1 MTELASF
8 GEWLKR
14 QRMGRG
20 LTQEQLASQIGCA
33 AITLRKIEA
42 EERRPSAEIVNQLV
56 KILEIPQNEK
66 DNFLKFARGDWT
78 KAPNEDR
85 EELPWQ
91 ATSSTRTNLPT
102 SLTSF
107 IGREKE
113 LNEVIDL
120 LIQYRLVTL
129 TGPGGIGKTRLSIES
144 ARTALAEFPDGVFFV
159 ALAPL
164 SDPNLIARTVVQSL
178 GFVEHG
184 NIPAEQQL
192 REGIGGRTMLI
203 VLDNCEHLIEGVS
216 ALASD
221 LLSTCPRIKIIATSR
236 ESLRVPGE
244 WLYAVPALGIMP
256 EENMPL
262 DLGTASQSPMLR
274 LFAERARAVRSDFTF
289 TNENLQ
295 AVSSICLKLD
305 GLPLAIELIAAQ
317 MRMYS
322 PQSLLQ
328 RLNDRF
334 ILSVQGAR
342 EVPARQIS
350 LGHAIGWSYDSL
362 TPDEQRLFAYLSV
375 FSGGFTLSAVET
387 IFSERFAETSVSG
400 LLTTLLDKSLLQRS
414 EGVNGEL
421 RLSMLVTIQHFAWKR
436 ITQSSEFPEV
446 RNWHLAYF
454 VHLAERGDAE
464 TRGPNQLEW
473 MDRLEGELGNFRA
486 ALDWCVVGQKAE
498 SALRLLN
505 ALKWTWGWRGYD
517 NEVENWFNKVR
528 LLPNVMEYPA
538 RYASLLTHIGE
549 RWLNIDVGAA
559 KSILDE
565 SHDIWLKLGNDG
577 ERGLADVL
585 SALGT
590 LALYNEKDIEKA
602 RGHFEESLR
611 LHQKYEDEQET
622 AWLIHKLG
630 TLAYVAGQYGEA
642 EKKGRESLAR
652 FQKVGNKLRAA
663 YVLSGLGELARHQG
677 DYEGAEVFW
686 EQNIEIFQELR
697 VPHAAHG
704 QAALAS
710 VSFRR
715 GDYDKAKS
723 LFKNSLKVFREN
735 RDMTGVASCL
745 AGLAGILGTAGKPE
759 QAARLF
765 GAAEMILKAVTL
777 EPADQADFD
786 NFKSLVRESLS
797 EVAFEKASEE
807 GRAMTMEQAIAY
819 ALEDNL

>member
-20 LTQEQLASQIGCA
+20 WTQEQLASQIGCA

-56 KILEIPQNEK
+56 KLLEIPQNEK
-66 DNFLKFARGDWT
+66 GNFLKFARGDWT

-91 ATSSTRTNLPT
+91 MSQSTRANLPT

-113 LNEVIDL
+113 LNEVSDL
-120 LIQYRLVTL
+120 LTQHRLVTL

-144 ARTALAEFPDGVFFV
+144 ARTALAEFPDGVFFA

-164 SDPNLIARTVVQSL
+164 RDPNLIARTVVQSL
-178 GFVEHG
+178 GFVERG

-203 VLDNCEHLIEGVS
+203 VLDNCEHLIEVVS
-216 ALASD
+216 ALAFD
-221 LLSTCPRIKIIATSR
+221 LLLTCPHIKILATSR
-236 ESLRVPGE
+236 ESLRISGE

-256 EENMPL
+256 EENVPL
-262 DLGTASQSPMLR
+262 DLETASHSPMLR
-274 LFAERARAVRSDFTF
+274 LFAERARAVLSDFTL

-295 AVSSICLKLD
+295 AVSSICTKLD

-421 RLSMLVTIQHFAWKR
+421 RLSMLVTIQHFAWER

-577 ERGLADVL
+577 ERGLAEVL

-759 QAARLF
+759 QAARLL
-765 GAAEMILKAVTL
+765 GATELILKAVTL